1 MEAFLYLALGIV
13 GVLQIALFCKIWKM
27 TDNVSKL
34 TEHFCNKGEQPKP
47 KEISVEERER
57 ASIKVDG
64 HLR

>member
-1 MEAFLYLALGIV
+1 
-13 GVLQIALFCKIWKM
+13 M

-47 KEISVEERER
+47 KEISAEERER